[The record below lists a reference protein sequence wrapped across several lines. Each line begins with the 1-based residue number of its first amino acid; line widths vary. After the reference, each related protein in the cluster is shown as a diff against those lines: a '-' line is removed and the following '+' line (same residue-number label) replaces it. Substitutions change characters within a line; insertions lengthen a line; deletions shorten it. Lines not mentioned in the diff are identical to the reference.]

1 MEDTCSPEKNTKLY
15 SFRAWSIVIPIAFIV
30 LFLEVIFIFA
40 KITTLGSALTIKG
53 PLVIPK
59 DILA

>member
-15 SFRAWSIVIPIAFIV
+15 SFRAWSIVIPITLIV
-30 LFLEVIFIFA
+30 LFLEVIYILT

-53 PLVIPK
+53 PFTIPK
-59 DILA
+59 DVLA